1 MSKPDAL
8 TESRKR
14 VATYTSCWP
23 EYWRQYG
30 EMSEPI
36 TDAKND
42 AN

>member
-1 MSKPDAL
+1 MTNYMVEL
-8 TESRKR
+8 TRDLL
-14 VATYTSCWP
+14 
-23 EYWRQYG
+23 RQYG